1 MATSDA
7 LVVVE
12 DWISEH
18 FFTSDSTK
26 ESFHKLVLDR
36 HKQWRAADT
45 STPLSRFTAARAE
58 LLKAIAGLYDD
69 GGAGEGPADPEQARE
84 AYRLVLD
91 VLGYGTGQ
99 YQVRDDG
106 PVRWFTTAGAV
117 GDAPLAVIE
126 ATPVAAHEDLLDKA
140 ATSLLQPWRPA
151 PDAPDSE
158 LVGSASRLVS
168 ALMVRPDGPAFALVM
183 AGRWLLLAERSR
195 WPEGRYLA
203 VDLQT
208 VADRND
214 TRRAGEVHTA
224 LVCLAAESLAPDAN
238 GDIWW
243 TGVLDASI
251 RHTVGVSQDLRE
263 GVRESIEIIANE
275 VIDRRRAR
283 GLDALPADQAQPLAM
298 QSLRFIYRVLFLLYA
313 EASPELGVLPVGA
326 PEYENGYS
334 LDRLR
339 DLLLVELTGASRDG
353 THLYDSLAVLFRLVD
368 RGNLELGAPEPEQ
381 GEALAF
387 HALRA
392 DLFRPEAIAHIGEVG
407 LGNAAMQQV
416 LGKLLL
422 SKERRG
428 KDRGFISYAELGIN
442 QLGAVYE
449 GLMSYTGIFAQTDMF
464 EVAHDGNPAKGSWVV
479 PVDRSGDLDDKDF
492 VMVHD
497 PVRGDSRKI
506 HRAGQFIFRLS
517 GRERQQSASY
527 YTPEVLTRFTVSQ
540 ALAELLDQDGRT
552 TPADEIVRMSICE
565 PALGSGAFAIEAT
578 RQLAEQYL
586 ARKQKELGR
595 AIDPEDYPVQL
606 QRAKA
611 FIALHSVY
619 GVDLNATA
627 VEFAEITLWL
637 DTMVRGLDA
646 PWFGLHLRRGNSLIG
661 ARHGFYSTGQVADK
675 TWRTSPPTDVPLAA
689 MAERARTGETVASDA
704 DGRIPHFLL
713 PGAGWG
719 ATADAKEAKQLAA
732 ERVKQV
738 KTWRRQFTKA
748 PSLKQTRRLV
758 ALGEQVEQL
767 WTMALRRLTVAEQQ
781 TRRAIRL
788 WGAEQDEAREPVV
801 TREQIEESL
810 ADPDGAYQ
818 RLRLVMDAWCA
829 LWFVPLTGEQ
839 VSLPDWQEW
848 IDTLEQVIGVPIKA
862 TGGRHYQPADQQL
875 TASNEWQALAEQESW
890 VLSGSTA
897 TSVARA
903 LDEHPWLRL
912 CEQVAAQQGFFH
924 WQLDF
929 ATVFA
934 RGGFDLQVGN
944 PPWVRPDT
952 DVPALLAEADP
963 WWMLENKPSEA
974 AKKQRR
980 EGTLLR
986 RGASELLIDGTTD
999 MQATGAYVGDATNYP
1014 VLAGLRPDLYRCFM
1028 SRVWANASGRGI
1040 AALLHPETHF
1050 TDEKAGILREATYR
1064 HLRRHWQ
1071 FVNEMRLFNEVHHLV
1086 NYGVHIYGAG
1096 QAVSFIQ
1103 ACGLYHPET
1112 AERSLRHDGSGP
1124 EPGFKFQGAWDQR
1137 PHAGRIQYV
1146 TEQTLN
1152 SWRDALESPD
1162 APRLRTRML
1171 YTVNSASA
1179 NVLAKLAA
1187 SPRMSEL
1194 GLQFSQGWNETTDR
1208 QKGRFEQRWGTPE
1221 SWDDVILQG
1230 PHLHVANPVYKQPN
1244 PTMKHNQDWS
1254 SIDLEKLPADFIPA
1268 TSYKPAG
1275 DRETYDEAVRR
1286 ACIDLDQYRVA
1297 WRSMAANSG
1306 ERTLIPVILP
1316 RGAAHLFTVRSVSH
1330 RQLPELVLLAGT
1342 LSSLLADFS
1351 IRSVPRAHILLPE
1364 VERQPRINLNH
1375 PLIPKLFLR
1384 VLRLNCATVA
1394 YADLWSTCWRPEFT
1408 KDSWALPVHSGV
1420 KLGDV
1425 TPEWRPS
1432 TFLRRAIDRRQA
1444 LVEIDA
1450 LVALMLGVT
1459 ADELCTIYRTQF
1471 AVLYGYDHDRYF
1483 YDANGR
1489 LVPNDVLTTW
1499 RKAGDSITWEERTAT
1514 NASGNTYTYELPF
1527 RTYDREA
1534 GMRAAY
1540 IEFESRLSGQVSG
1553 EKGESSSD

>member
-18 FFTSDSTK
+18 FFTSDSAK
-26 ESFHKLVLDR
+26 GSFHKLVTDR
-36 HKQWRAADT
+36 HRQWKAADGP
-45 STPLSRFTAARAE
+45 TPLSRFTAARAD
-58 LLKAIAGLYDD
+58 LLKAIAGLYGDD
-69 GGAGEGPADPEQARE
+69 GPSRVGAERARD
-84 AYRLVLD
+84 AYRLVLG
-91 VLGYGTGQ
+91 VLGYGSGQ
-99 YQVRDDG
+99 YRVRADG
-106 PVRWFTTAGAV
+106 PVRWFTTAGA
-117 GDAPLAVIE
+117 GDEQLAVVE
-126 ATPVAAHEDLLDKA
+126 ATPVAAPEDLLDKNA
-140 ATSLLQPWRPA
+140 STLLEPWRPGPA
-151 PDAPDSE
+151 APDSE
-158 LVGSASRLVS
+158 LVCSASRLVS
-168 ALMVRPDGPAFALVM
+168 ALMVRPGGPAFALVL
-183 AGRWLLLAERSR
+183 AGRWLLVAERAR

-203 VDLQT
+203 VDVQT

-214 TRRAGEVHTA
+214 TRRGGEVHTA

-243 TGVLDASI
+243 SGVLEASI

-275 VIDRRRAR
+275 VIDRRRAG
-283 GLDALPADQAQPLAM
+283 GLEALPADEAQPLAM

-368 RGNLELGAPEPEQ
+368 QGNLEPGVPEQ
-381 GEALAF
+381 EQTEALAF

-392 DLFRPEAIAHIGEVG
+392 DLFRPGAIGHIDEVG

-449 GLMSYTGIFAQTDMF
+449 GLMSYTGVFAPTDMF
-464 EVAHDGNPAKGSWVV
+464 EVAHDGDPAKGSWVV
-479 PVDRSGDLDDKDF
+479 PVDRSSDLDDKDF

-497 PVRGDSRKI
+497 PVRGDCRKTY
-506 HRAGQFIFRLS
+506 RAGQFVFRLS
-517 GRERQQSASY
+517 DRERQQSASY

-540 ALAELLDQDGRT
+540 GLAELLDQDGRT
-552 TPADEIVRMSICE
+552 TPADEILRMSICE

-586 ARKQKELGR
+586 ARKQKETGR
-595 AIDPEDYPVQL
+595 SIDPEDYPAQL
-606 QRAKA
+606 QRTKA
-611 FIALHSVY
+611 FIALHNVY

-661 ARHGFYSTGQVADK
+661 ARHGFYSTGQVADRS
-675 TWRTSPPTDVPLAA
+675 WRTSPPTDVPLEA
-689 MAERARTGETVASDA
+689 MAERARTGESVASGA

-719 ATADAKEAKQLAA
+719 ATADAKEARELAA
-732 ERVKQV
+732 ERVGQV

-748 PSLKQTRRLV
+748 PTLAQTRRLV
-758 ALGEQVEQL
+758 ALGEQVERL
-767 WTMALRRLTVAEQQ
+767 WTMALRRLMVAEQQ
-781 TRRAIRL
+781 TRRAISL
-788 WGAEQDEAREPVV
+788 WGAEPAGAREPVV
-801 TREQIEESL
+801 TREQIEASL
-810 ADPDGAYQ
+810 ANPDGAYR
-818 RLRLVMDAWCA
+818 RLRRVMDAWCA

-839 VSLPDWQEW
+839 VRLPDWQEW
-848 IDTLEQVIGVPIKA
+848 IGAVEQLIGVPVHVRA
-862 TGGRHYQPADQQL
+862 DRRHQPADQQL
-875 TASNEWQALAEQESW
+875 AADEWAALAEQESW

-897 TSVARA
+897 TSVERA
-903 LDEHPWLRL
+903 LADHPWLRV
-912 CEQVAAQQGFFH
+912 CEQVADRQGFFH

-944 PPWVRPDT
+944 PPWVRPRS
-952 DVPALLAEADP
+952 DVSALLAETDP

-980 EGTLLR
+980 AGTLLR
-986 RGASELLIDGTTD
+986 HGATELLIDGVTD
-999 MQATGAYVGDATNYP
+999 IQALSAYVGDATNYP
-1014 VLAGLRPDLYRCFM
+1014 ELAGLQPDLYRCFM
-1028 SRVWANASGRGI
+1028 EQTWAHLSGLGVI
-1040 AALLHPETHF
+1040 GLVHPETHF
-1050 TDEKAGILREATYR
+1050 TDEKAGALREAAYR

-1071 FVNEMRLFNEVHHLV
+1071 FVNELQLFKEIDHH
-1086 NYGVHIYGAG
+1086 NSYGVHVYGASRE
-1096 QAVSFIQ
+1096 VSFDQ
-1103 ACGLYHPET
+1103 ACGLYHPDT
-1112 AERSLRHDGSGP
+1112 VERSYRHDGSGE
-1124 EPGFKFQGAWDQR
+1124 EPGLKFGGAWDQR
-1137 PHAGRIQYV
+1137 PHAGRIQHV
-1146 TEQTLN
+1146 DTGVLET
-1152 SWRDALESPD
+1152 WRDMLESPE
-1162 APRLRTRML
+1162 APPAQARML

-1179 NVLAKLAA
+1179 AVLAKLAK
-1187 SPRMSEL
+1187 SPRMGEL
-1194 GLQFSQGWNETTDR
+1194 ELRFSRGWDESIDR
-1208 QKGRFEQRWGTPE
+1208 RKGYFVQRWGRPD

-1230 PHLHVANPVYKQPN
+1230 PHIHVANPAFKQPN
-1244 PTMKHNQDWS
+1244 ATMKHNQDWS
-1254 SIDLEKLPADFIPA
+1254 DVDLEKLPADFIPITA
-1268 TSYKPAG
+1268 YKPAG
-1275 DRETYDEAVRR
+1275 DRTKYDAAVVK
-1286 ACIDLDQYRVA
+1286 ACGEPSEYAIV
-1297 WRSMAANSG
+1297 WRSMAANTG
-1306 ERTLIPVILP
+1306 ERTLIPALVPPGL
-1316 RGAAHLFTVRSVSH
+1316 AHLFTLRSVRCSSE
-1330 RQLPELVLLAGT
+1330 RDLVGNQAF

-1351 IRSVPRAHILLPE
+1351 IRSVPRAHILLPD
-1364 VERQPRINLNH
+1364 VERQPRFDAVHVLSSA
-1375 PLIPKLFLR
+1375 LLLR
-1384 VLRLNCATVA
+1384 ALRLNCITNA
-1394 YADLWSTCWRPEFT
+1394 YADLWSVCWDPAFT
-1408 KDSWALPVHSGV
+1408 SDSWVLSAHSAV
-1420 KLGDV
+1420 QLGDV
-1425 TPEWRPS
+1425 GPGWRPS
-1432 TFLRRAIDRRQA
+1432 ILLRRDLDRRQA

-1471 AVLYGYDHDRYF
+1471 AVLYGYDHGKYL

-1489 LVPNDVLTTW
+1489 LVPVGLQRLWAKEGNTLSADELTTENVN
-1499 RKAGDSITWEERTAT
+1499 GS
-1514 NASGNTYTYELPF
+1514 TYSYKLPF
-1527 RTYDREA
+1527 TRYDREA
-1534 GMRAAY
+1534 DMRTAY
-1540 IEFESRLSGQVSG
+1540 AEFESRLCKQVPEGKERIS
-1553 EKGESSSD
+1553 K

>member
-18 FFTSDSTK
+18 FFTSDSPR

-36 HKQWRAADT
+36 HKQWRAADS
-45 STPLSRFTAARAE
+45 STPLSRFTAARPE
-58 LLKAIAGLYDD
+58 LLRAIAGLYGD
-69 GGAGEGPADPEQARE
+69 GGAGDEENDPERARE
-84 AYRLVLD
+84 TYRLVLD

-106 PVRWFTTAGAV
+106 PVRWFTTAGT
-117 GDAPLAVIE
+117 GDEQLAVVE
-126 ATPVAAHEDLLDKA
+126 ATPVAAPEDLLDKNA
-140 ATSLLQPWRPA
+140 GTLLEPWRPG
-151 PDAPDSE
+151 PEAPDSE
-158 LVGSASRLVS
+158 LVCSASRLVS
-168 ALMVRPDGPAFALVM
+168 TLMVRPGGPAFALVM
-183 AGRWLLLAERSR
+183 AGRWLLVSERSR

-243 TGVLDASI
+243 TGVLEASI

-368 RGNLELGAPEPEQ
+368 QGNLELGVPEPEQ
-381 GEALAF
+381 AAALAF

-392 DLFRPEAIAHIGEVG
+392 DLFRPEAIELIGEVG

-464 EVAHDGNPAKGSWVV
+464 EVAHDGDPAKGSWVV
-479 PVDRSGDLDDKDF
+479 PVDRSSDLADKDF

-497 PVRGDSRKI
+497 PVRGDRRKI

-552 TPADEIVRMSICE
+552 TPADEILRMSICE

-586 ARKQKELGR
+586 ARKQQETGR
-595 AIDPEDYPVQL
+595 AIDPEDYPAQL
-606 QRAKA
+606 QRTKA
-611 FIALHSVY
+611 FIALHNVY

-637 DTMVRGLDA
+637 DTMVKGLDA

-675 TWRTSPPTDVPLAA
+675 SWHTSPPTDVPLEA
-689 MAERARTGETVASDA
+689 MAERARTGEPVASGA

-758 ALGEQVEQL
+758 ALGEQAEQL

-781 TRRAIRL
+781 SRRAIGL

-818 RLRLVMDAWCA
+818 RLRRVMDAWCA
-829 LWFVPLTGEQ
+829 LWFVPLIGEQ
-839 VSLPDWQEW
+839 VRLPDWQEW
-848 IDTLEQVIGVPIKA
+848 IDTVEQLIGVPVQIRA
-862 TGGRHYQPADQQL
+862 DRRHQPADQQL
-875 TASNEWQALAEQESW
+875 TASDEWQALAEQESW

-897 TSVARA
+897 RSVAKA
-903 LDEHPWLRL
+903 LDEHPWLRH

-944 PPWVRPDT
+944 PPWVRPRS
-952 DVPALLAEADP
+952 DVSALLAEADP

-980 EGTLLR
+980 TGTLLR
-986 RGASELLIDGTTD
+986 RGATQLLIDGTTD
-999 MQATGAYVGDATNYP
+999 MQALAAYVGDATNYP
-1014 VLAGLRPDLYRCFM
+1014 VLAGLQPDLYRCFM
-1028 SRVWANASGRGI
+1028 SRVWANASERGI

-1064 HLRRHWQ
+1064 RLRRHWQ
-1071 FVNEMRLFNEVHHLV
+1071 FSNELQLFSEIGHRKNFGVNI
-1086 NYGVHIYGAG
+1086 YGVK
-1096 QAVSFIQ
+1096 QNVSFIQ

-1112 AERSLRHDGSGP
+1112 VERSLRHDGSGP
-1124 EPGFKFQGAWDQR
+1124 EPGLKFEGAWDQR
-1137 PHAGRIQYV
+1137 PHAGRIQRV
-1146 TEQTLN
+1146 TGQ
-1152 SWRDALESPD
+1152 
-1162 APRLRTRML
+1162 
-1171 YTVNSASA
+1171 
-1179 NVLAKLAA
+1179 
-1187 SPRMSEL
+1187 
-1194 GLQFSQGWNETTDR
+1194 
-1208 QKGRFEQRWGTPE
+1208 
-1221 SWDDVILQG
+1221 
-1230 PHLHVANPVYKQPN
+1230 
-1244 PTMKHNQDWS
+1244 
-1254 SIDLEKLPADFIPA
+1254 
-1268 TSYKPAG
+1268 
-1275 DRETYDEAVRR
+1275 
-1286 ACIDLDQYRVA
+1286 
-1297 WRSMAANSG
+1297 
-1306 ERTLIPVILP
+1306 
-1316 RGAAHLFTVRSVSH
+1316 
-1330 RQLPELVLLAGT
+1330 T
-1342 LSSLLADFS
+1342 LSSW
-1351 IRSVPRAHILLPE
+1351 H
-1364 VERQPRINLNH
+1364 
-1375 PLIPKLFLR
+1375 
-1384 VLRLNCATVA
+1384 
-1394 YADLWSTCWRPEFT
+1394 
-1408 KDSWALPVHSGV
+1408 
-1420 KLGDV
+1420 
-1425 TPEWRPS
+1425 
-1432 TFLRRAIDRRQA
+1432 
-1444 LVEIDA
+1444 
-1450 LVALMLGVT
+1450 
-1459 ADELCTIYRTQF
+1459 
-1471 AVLYGYDHDRYF
+1471 
-1483 YDANGR
+1483 
-1489 LVPNDVLTTW
+1489 DVLEYQDT
-1499 RKAGDSITWEERTAT
+1499 S
-1514 NASGNTYTYELPF
+1514 L
-1527 RTYDREA
+1527 
-1534 GMRAAY
+1534 
-1540 IEFESRLSGQVSG
+1540 L
-1553 EKGESSSD
+1553 